1 MTKITTGGPTKSNY
15 FMLSN
20 AYFLNNNLILK
31 LAIPNLDMVKEA
43 TTKEDTTKAG
53 EINLQ
58 IRAGE
63 TNQLTK
69 VGEINLRIK
78 AGETKEDTLIRA
90 GETNHLTKEATTKED
105 TLTKVGEI
113 NLQIRAGETNHLT
126 NHLTKEDILAR
137 AGEINLRIKVGAR
150 TINLGVRQVLGV
162 GEVEV

>member
-1 MTKITTGGPTKSNY
+1 
-15 FMLSN
+15 MLSN

-53 EINLQ
+53 E
-58 IRAGE
+58 

-78 AGETKEDTLIRA
+78 AGETNHLTKA
-90 GETNHLTKEATTKED
+90 GETNHLTKEAT
-105 TLTKVGEI
+105 
-113 NLQIRAGETNHLT
+113 
-126 NHLTKEDILAR
+126 TKEDILAR